1 MSDFWDVLPICASRS
16 ATATTIAVKGSKSP
30 LFYPSIHPVLKEA

>member
-1 MSDFWDVLPICASRS
+1 MSDFWDVFTDLCEQIRNGYDDSR
-16 ATATTIAVKGSKSP
+16 KGSKSP